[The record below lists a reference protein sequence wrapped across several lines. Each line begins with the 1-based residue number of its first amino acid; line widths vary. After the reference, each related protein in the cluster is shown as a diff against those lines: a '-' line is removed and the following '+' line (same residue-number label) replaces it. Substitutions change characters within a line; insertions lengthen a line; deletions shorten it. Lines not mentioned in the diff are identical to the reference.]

1 MGQQLMIDD
10 IFKAIGQ
17 MSDPKFMGVFFRGVG
32 LTVLLLVL
40 TTLFVLW
47 LLPNSVSLPYFGE
60 LEWLSSVL
68 DGFAIFGM
76 FALSIFLMV
85 PVASLFI
92 GLFLDRI
99 MDAVE
104 ARHYPNAGPVRKVG
118 MGETIM
124 DSLGFLGLMIVV
136 NLFALIL
143 YLFIPVA
150 FWVVN
155 GILLGREYFQMVA
168 VRRVGRKE
176 GKALRKANRPQ
187 IWIAGTLMAVP
198 LTVPVLNLIIPI
210 LGAAMFTH
218 LFHRISGK

>member
-1 MGQQLMIDD
+1 MIDD

-17 MSDPKFMGVFFRGVG
+17 MSDPKFLGVFFRGVG

-40 TTLFVLW
+40 MTMGVLW
-47 LLPNSVSLPYFGE
+47 LLPNSVSLPWWGE
-60 LEWLSSVL
+60 VEWLTSVL
-68 DGFAIFGM
+68 DGFAIVSM
-76 FALSIFLMV
+76 FVLSIFLMV

-104 ARHYPNAGPVRKVG
+104 TRHYPNVGPVRHVG
-118 MGETIM
+118 FGETIM

-136 NLFALIL
+136 NVLALVL
-143 YLFIPVA
+143 YFFIPIA
-150 FWVVN
+150 FWIVN

-168 VRRVGRKE
+168 VRRVGRRE
-176 GKALRKANRPQ
+176 AKALRKQNRMQ

-198 LTVPVLNLIIPI
+198 LTVPVVNLVIPI
-210 LGAAMFTH
+210 LGAAAFTH
-218 LFHRISGK
+218 LFHRIAGK

>member
-1 MGQQLMIDD
+1 MLDD

-17 MSDPKFMGVFFRGVG
+17 MSDPKFLGVFFRGVG

-40 TTLFVLW
+40 MTMGVLW
-47 LLPNSVSLPYFGE
+47 LLPNSVSLPWWGE
-60 LEWLSSVL
+60 IEWLTSVL
-68 DGFAIFGM
+68 DGFAIVSM
-76 FALSIFLMV
+76 FVLSIFLMV

-104 ARHYPNAGPVRKVG
+104 ARHYPNVGPVRQVG
-118 MGETIM
+118 FSETIM

-136 NLFALIL
+136 NLVALIL
-143 YLFIPVA
+143 YFFIPIA
-150 FWVVN
+150 FWIVN

-168 VRRVGRKE
+168 VRRVGRSE
-176 GKALRKANRPQ
+176 AKALRKQNRMQ

-198 LTVPVLNLIIPI
+198 LTVPVVNLVIPI
-210 LGAAMFTH
+210 LGAAAFTH
-218 LFHRISGK
+218 LFHRIAGK